1 MDWRIYH
8 GRKLSSPHVA
18 QKVNLAHRWKIV
30 FRHTI
35 LIGRIIENFSML
47 IRVEKEFKK
56 YALQKMEVTK
66 LKHGELEILQKLVQ
80 EMDFVLIITKIY
92 IFNFTNLF
100 KKALQKNR
108 IDENYVQFIDYK
120 NRKVVDYLLTKMIK
134 YIDVII
140 PRGGKSLVKKV
151 QNLSKIPVIGHL
163 EGICHTY
170 IDKNA
175 NLSMTKKITLNAKL
189 RNTAICGATETI
201 LIHQN
206 LLKKFCNPVLSNLED
221 NGLPPT
227 RADIARTL
235 GFKSP
240 NAAEQHL
247 RAIEKKGF
255 ISILAGA
262 SRGIILN
269 TEEDLGIPV
278 IGLVAAGGP
287 ILAQENIE
295 KRIPQARNIL
305 TNKIDYYLRVKG
317 DSMVDVG
324 IYENDLIGVNKEN
337 PVKVGSIVIAR
348 IGEEVTVK
356 TLESISS
363 KQVVLKAENS
373 EYSNIEIN
381 PEKDEIVFEG
391 TCVGLLRDFS

>member
-1 MDWRIYH
+1 MKGLT
-8 GRKLSSPHVA
+8 GR
-18 QKVNLAHRWKIV
+18 Q
-30 FRHTI
+30 
-35 LIGRIIENFSML
+35 
-47 IRVEKEFKK
+47 
-56 YALQKMEVTK
+56 Q
-66 LKHGELEILQKLVQ
+66 EIL
-80 EMDFVLIITKIY
+80 DLIK
-92 IFNFTNLF
+92 
-100 KKALQKNR
+100 
-108 IDENYVQFIDYK
+108 
-120 NRKVVDYLLTKMIK
+120 
-134 YIDVII
+134 
-140 PRGGKSLVKKV
+140 
-151 QNLSKIPVIGHL
+151 
-163 EGICHTY
+163 
-170 IDKNA
+170 
-175 NLSMTKKITLNAKL
+175 
-189 RNTAICGATETI
+189 
-201 LIHQN
+201 
-206 LLKKFCNPVLSNLED
+206 SNLEE

-295 KRIPQARNIL
+295 KRIPQAQNIL
-305 TNKIDYYLRVKG
+305 SNKIDYYLRVKG

>member
-1 MDWRIYH
+1 MKGLTDR
-8 GRKLSSPHVA
+8 
-18 QKVNLAHRWKIV
+18 Q
-30 FRHTI
+30 
-35 LIGRIIENFSML
+35 
-47 IRVEKEFKK
+47 
-56 YALQKMEVTK
+56 Q
-66 LKHGELEILQKLVQ
+66 EIL
-80 EMDFVLIITKIY
+80 DLIK
-92 IFNFTNLF
+92 
-100 KKALQKNR
+100 
-108 IDENYVQFIDYK
+108 
-120 NRKVVDYLLTKMIK
+120 
-134 YIDVII
+134 
-140 PRGGKSLVKKV
+140 
-151 QNLSKIPVIGHL
+151 
-163 EGICHTY
+163 
-170 IDKNA
+170 
-175 NLSMTKKITLNAKL
+175 
-189 RNTAICGATETI
+189 
-201 LIHQN
+201 
-206 LLKKFCNPVLSNLED
+206 SNLEE

-269 TEEDLGIPV
+269 MEEDLGIPV

-295 KRIPQARNIL
+295 KRIPQAQNIL
-305 TNKIDYYLRVKG
+305 SNKIDYYLRVKG

-324 IYENDLIGVNKEN
+324 IYENDLIGVNKNN

-391 TCVGLLRDFS
+391 TCVGLLRVFS

>member
-1 MDWRIYH
+1 MKGLTDR
-8 GRKLSSPHVA
+8 
-18 QKVNLAHRWKIV
+18 Q
-30 FRHTI
+30 
-35 LIGRIIENFSML
+35 
-47 IRVEKEFKK
+47 
-56 YALQKMEVTK
+56 Q
-66 LKHGELEILQKLVQ
+66 EIL
-80 EMDFVLIITKIY
+80 DLIK
-92 IFNFTNLF
+92 
-100 KKALQKNR
+100 
-108 IDENYVQFIDYK
+108 
-120 NRKVVDYLLTKMIK
+120 
-134 YIDVII
+134 
-140 PRGGKSLVKKV
+140 
-151 QNLSKIPVIGHL
+151 
-163 EGICHTY
+163 
-170 IDKNA
+170 
-175 NLSMTKKITLNAKL
+175 
-189 RNTAICGATETI
+189 
-201 LIHQN
+201 
-206 LLKKFCNPVLSNLED
+206 SNLEN

-295 KRIPQARNIL
+295 KRIPQAQNIL
-305 TNKIDYYLRVKG
+305 SNKVDYYLRVKG

-324 IYENDLIGVNKEN
+324 IYENDLIGVNKKN
-337 PVKVGSIVIAR
+337 PIKVGSIVIAR

-363 KQVVLKAENS
+363 NQVVLKAENS

>member
-1 MDWRIYH
+1 MKGLTDR
-8 GRKLSSPHVA
+8 
-18 QKVNLAHRWKIV
+18 Q
-30 FRHTI
+30 
-35 LIGRIIENFSML
+35 
-47 IRVEKEFKK
+47 
-56 YALQKMEVTK
+56 Q
-66 LKHGELEILQKLVQ
+66 EIL
-80 EMDFVLIITKIY
+80 DLIK
-92 IFNFTNLF
+92 
-100 KKALQKNR
+100 
-108 IDENYVQFIDYK
+108 
-120 NRKVVDYLLTKMIK
+120 
-134 YIDVII
+134 
-140 PRGGKSLVKKV
+140 
-151 QNLSKIPVIGHL
+151 
-163 EGICHTY
+163 
-170 IDKNA
+170 
-175 NLSMTKKITLNAKL
+175 
-189 RNTAICGATETI
+189 
-201 LIHQN
+201 
-206 LLKKFCNPVLSNLED
+206 SNLEN

-295 KRIPQARNIL
+295 KRIPQAQNIL
-305 TNKIDYYLRVKG
+305 SNKIDYYLRVKG

-324 IYENDLIGVNKEN
+324 IYENDLIGVNKKN
-337 PVKVGSIVIAR
+337 PIKVGSIVIAR

-363 KQVVLKAENS
+363 NQVVLKAENS

>member
-1 MDWRIYH
+1 MKGLTDR
-8 GRKLSSPHVA
+8 
-18 QKVNLAHRWKIV
+18 Q
-30 FRHTI
+30 
-35 LIGRIIENFSML
+35 
-47 IRVEKEFKK
+47 
-56 YALQKMEVTK
+56 Q
-66 LKHGELEILQKLVQ
+66 EIL
-80 EMDFVLIITKIY
+80 DLIK
-92 IFNFTNLF
+92 
-100 KKALQKNR
+100 
-108 IDENYVQFIDYK
+108 
-120 NRKVVDYLLTKMIK
+120 
-134 YIDVII
+134 
-140 PRGGKSLVKKV
+140 
-151 QNLSKIPVIGHL
+151 
-163 EGICHTY
+163 
-170 IDKNA
+170 
-175 NLSMTKKITLNAKL
+175 
-189 RNTAICGATETI
+189 
-201 LIHQN
+201 
-206 LLKKFCNPVLSNLED
+206 SNLEE

-262 SRGIILN
+262 SRGIILK

-295 KRIPQARNIL
+295 KRIPQAQNIL
-305 TNKIDYYLRVKG
+305 SNKIDYYLRVKG
-317 DSMVDVG
+317 NSMVDVG
-324 IYENDLIGVNKEN
+324 IYENDLIGVNKNN